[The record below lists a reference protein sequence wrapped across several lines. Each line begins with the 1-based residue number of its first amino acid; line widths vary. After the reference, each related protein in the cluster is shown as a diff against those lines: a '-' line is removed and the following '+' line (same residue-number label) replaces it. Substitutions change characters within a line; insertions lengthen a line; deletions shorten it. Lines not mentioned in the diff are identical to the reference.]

1 MQTGNSKYKT
11 IVTES
16 ITKDTNMSLHFFSP
30 VLSGLCR
37 RAVSRTVGLVWGH
50 RTGRPLNHV
59 FKLIT
64 LVHYLY
70 NVSTNTIT
78 VRLGI

>member
-11 IVTES
+11 EVTES

-37 RAVSRTVGLVWGH
+37 RAVSLH
-50 RTGRPLNHV
+50 TG
-59 FKLIT
+59 
-64 LVHYLY
+64 
-70 NVSTNTIT
+70 S
-78 VRLGI
+78 LGQDFFMLDPTEKRFIPSINFGDTDRAAPT